1 MRAAATS
8 VVLALGIAMV
18 SLPAAANHSSH
29 EDNRLNYKDC
39 EGRNLTARWDL
50 TNTILRANFPG
61 TAAGPDG
68 ADLKYLAWD
77 GSCRTLAWDS
87 DSRQFVHVEG
97 GKSQASPIINYVTWD
112 DAKWSATRS
121 GTGFFHVFVAGKDED
136 QLETRVK
143 DAAEWL
149 QRTKSDSRAAR
160 NMARLLTSAAG
171 E

>member
-1 MRAAATS
+1 MRVAATS

-18 SLPAAANHSSH
+18 SSPAAANHTSH

-39 EGRNLTARWDL
+39 DGRNLTARWDI

-68 ADLKYLAWD
+68 ADLKYLTWD
-77 GSCRTLAWDS
+77 GSCRTLAWDA
-87 DSRQFVHVEG
+87 DARQFVHTFD
-97 GKSQASPIINYVTWD
+97 GKSQSSLIVNYVTWD
-112 DAKWSATRS
+112 DAKWSATRA
-121 GTGFFHVFVAGKDED
+121 GTGFFHVFVAGKDEE

-143 DAAEWL
+143 DAAVWL
-149 QRTKSDSRAAR
+149 QRNKSDNQAAR